1 MMSQE
6 TQLVKA
12 DAKDIPEIAAL
23 AERIWKVHYPPIIG
37 MAQVEY
43 MLNKMYSSDALLN
56 QINGGQ
62 IFYFVRSEGKNIGY
76 FGISNDVPTELFIH
90 KFYIDSECQG
100 KGIGMQAFH
109 QLMVMYSQCS
119 TARLTVNRHNY
130 KSINFYFKAGF
141 VISEVKDFDIGDG
154 YAMNDFIMVWK
165 RK

>member
-1 MMSQE
+1 MMNQE
-6 TQLVKA
+6 LQLIKA
-12 DAKDIPEIAAL
+12 VDKDIPEIAAL
-23 AERIWKVHYPPIIG
+23 AEKIWKVHYPPIIG

-62 IFYFVRSEGKNIGY
+62 NFYFIRSEGKNIGY

-100 KGIGMQAFH
+100 KGIGMQAFLH
-109 QLMVMYSQCS
+109 LMEMFPECL
-119 TARLTVNRHNY
+119 TARLTVNRH
-130 KSINFYFKAGF
+130 NFYFKAGF
-141 VISEVKDFDIGDG
+141 VISEVKDFDIGEG
-154 YAMNDFIMVWK
+154 YVMNDFIMVWK